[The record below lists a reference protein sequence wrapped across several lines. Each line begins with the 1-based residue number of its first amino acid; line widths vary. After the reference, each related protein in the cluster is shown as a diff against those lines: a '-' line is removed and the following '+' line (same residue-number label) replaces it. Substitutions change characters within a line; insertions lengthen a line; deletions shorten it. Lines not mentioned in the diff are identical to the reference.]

1 MYLYL
6 VYTLAS
12 IVIGF
17 PILKL
22 LRLWFLAISSAYHH
36 VPLINMVSCFHAFC
50 NNLSVYHR
58 LTFLKNAEG

>member
-12 IVIGF
+12 LVIGF

-22 LRLWFLAISSAYHH
+22 LRLWFLAITSAYHH
-36 VPLINMVSCFHAFC
+36 RAFNKHGQLFPC
-50 NNLSVYHR
+50 IL
-58 LTFLKNAEG
+58 